1 MASSRILLQEKVGV
15 LHWCI
20 YKKRLLAAR
29 IVGGDANA
37 RTLFA
42 AFVAMSKARSLR
54 SVR

>member
-1 MASSRILLQEKVGV
+1 MASPRKMLQEKVGV
-15 LHWCI
+15 LQRCR

-42 AFVAMSKARSLR
+42 AFVARSKAMSF
-54 SVR
+54 SSA